1 MTGET
6 GSFAQGIANALLSS
20 RLGEGELLVGL
31 IVGLCLLVFWLGGR
45 DPDHHHGG
53 GLRHRHF

>member
-6 GSFAQGIANALLSS
+6 GSFMQGIADAFLSS

-31 IVGLCLLVFWLGGR
+31 VVGLCLIAFWLGGR
-45 DPDHHHGG
+45 DPDYRGG
-53 GLRHRHF
+53 GFHHRHF

>member
-6 GSFAQGIANALLSS
+6 GSFMQGIADAFLSS

-31 IVGLCLLVFWLGGR
+31 VVGLCLIAFWLGGR
-45 DPDHHHGG
+45 DPDYRGS
-53 GLRHRHF
+53 GLHHRHF

>member
-1 MTGET
+1 MAEET
-6 GSFAQGIANALLSS
+6 GSFMQGIADTFLSS

-31 IVGLCLLVFWLGGR
+31 VVGLCLLAFWFGGR
-45 DPDHHHGG
+45 DPDYRGR